1 MAFLISEKNK
11 SKDCNSTV
19 ELARVQGEKRA
30 GVDIGE
36 DIVNSGAGFGGD
48 SADGR
53 PLSTTWGT
61 QSCSKLEADK
71 QDSSSTGE

>member
-1 MAFLISEKNK
+1 
-11 SKDCNSTV
+11 V
-19 ELARVQGEKRA
+19 

-53 PLSTTWGT
+53 PLSNTRGS

-71 QDSSSTGE
+71 QDSSSTRE